1 MCNDQRRTLVNSFS
15 LSLTALN
22 SAMTIDSYL
31 LFVIASVALCIA
43 PGPDMI
49 FILSSTLGQGKK
61 AGRMAAIGIN
71 AGAYV
76 HLFAA
81 ALGLSAILMASAMA
95 FTIIKW
101 VGACYLVCIG
111 IQVLRSKQSPLLI
124 NGSDVKPQSASR
136 LFWQGFLSDVLN
148 PKVAVFYLAFLPQFV
163 SVDHPHPTLQIL
175 FLGVT
180 TNVVALG
187 INLLLVYFAGSL
199 TGRLRSN
206 EKIAARLNKFM
217 GLVFIA
223 LGLRLAGEKL

>member
-1 MCNDQRRTLVNSFS
+1 M
-15 LSLTALN
+15 
-22 SAMTIDSYL
+22 
-31 LFVIASVALCIA
+31 LFVIASIALCIA

-81 ALGLSAILMASAMA
+81 ALGLSAILMASALA
-95 FTIIKW
+95 FTIVKW
-101 VGACYLVCIG
+101 AGACYLIYIG
-111 IQVLRSKQSPLLI
+111 MQVLRAKQNPLTIDEAGVKEQSPR
-124 NGSDVKPQSASR
+124 R

-148 PKVAVFYLAFLPQFV
+148 PKVAIFFLAFLPQFV
-163 SVDHPHPTLQIL
+163 NVQAEHPTLQII

-180 TNVVALG
+180 TNVIAII
-187 INLLLVYFAGSL
+187 INLLLVYFAGAL
-199 TGRLRSN
+199 TGRLRRN
-206 EKIAARLNKFM
+206 QRIAARLNKFM

-223 LGLRLAGEKL
+223 LGVRLAGEKV

>member
-1 MCNDQRRTLVNSFS
+1 MTL
-15 LSLTALN
+15 
-22 SAMTIDSYL
+22 DSYL

-71 AGAYV
+71 VGGYV

-81 ALGLSAILMASAMA
+81 ALGLSAILMASALA
-95 FTIIKW
+95 FTIVKW
-101 VGACYLVCIG
+101 VGACYLIYIG
-111 IQVLRSKQSPLLI
+111 IQVLRSKQNPLLI
-124 NGSDVKPQSASR
+124 DGAGVKEQSPRR

-148 PKVAVFYLAFLPQFV
+148 PKVAIFFLAFLPQFV
-163 SVDHPHPTLQIL
+163 SVEAEHPTLQIL

-180 TNVVALG
+180 TNVIAII

-217 GLVFIA
+217 GLVFIG
-223 LGLRLAGEKL
+223 LGLRLAGEKV

>member
-1 MCNDQRRTLVNSFS
+1 MTLE
-15 LSLTALN
+15 
-22 SAMTIDSYL
+22 SYL
-31 LFVIASVALCIA
+31 LFVLASVALCIA

-71 AGAYV
+71 VGGYV

-81 ALGLSAILMASAMA
+81 ALGLSAILMASALA
-95 FTIIKW
+95 FTIVKW
-101 VGACYLVCIG
+101 VGACYLVYIG
-111 IQVLRSKQSPLLI
+111 IQVLRSKQNPLTIDGAGVTEQSPR
-124 NGSDVKPQSASR
+124 R

-148 PKVAVFYLAFLPQFV
+148 PKVAIFFLAFLPQFV
-163 SVDHPHPTLQIL
+163 SVDAEHPTLQII

-180 TNVVALG
+180 TNVIAII

-223 LGLRLAGEKL
+223 LGLRLAGEKV